1 MSNVFTLYAVANGA
15 TGTIKQIIDQRVDPR
30 IQRLVESGD
39 SDVDPSFVATI
50 RQEPRVRFTTTD
62 IKGALGLCGISGLK
76 IPSGGSNDQ
85 PLDLWFAKRTVGD
98 AFAAGSVHTRVR
110 VNAGLLV
117 PRPMSV
123 SLGQRATIEYE
134 LICISADGDASPFV
148 IEKNQALPSLTTGV
162 TGLWTVGPWYLN
174 GVLIDDES
182 VGPTVSP
189 VTGFGFDPG
198 IAVNTTGGKVYPTLA
213 YIASR
218 NPTLSMTTLDVDQV
232 ASATIPI
239 GGEARSSVTRAF
251 LRGLVAG
258 GAIAADNVA
267 SHIMF
272 DVTGGQIA
280 VDALSAVH
288 QGEAGAQV
296 VVTPIK
302 VSGSAIV
309 IIDTARVINGA

>member
-1 MSNVFTLYAVANGA
+1 MSNVFTLYAVANGT

-39 SDVDPSFVATI
+39 SDVEPTFVATV

-62 IKGALGLCGISGLK
+62 IKGALDLCGISGLA
-76 IPSGGSNDQ
+76 IPSGGGGDQ
-85 PLDLWFAKRTVGD
+85 LLDLWFAKRTVGD
-98 AFAAGSVHTRVR
+98 AFASGSVHTRVR

-117 PRPMSV
+117 PRPMNV
-123 SLGQRATIEYE
+123 SIGQRASIEYE
-134 LICISADGDASPFV
+134 LIAISADGDAAPFV

-162 TGLWTVGPWYLN
+162 TGAWTVGPWYLN
-174 GVLIDDES
+174 GVLIDDE
-182 VGPTVSP
+182 GTPTNSP

-198 IAVNTTGGKVYPTLA
+198 ITVNTPGGKVYPTIA

-239 GGEARSSVTRAF
+239 VGEARSSATRGF
-251 LRGLVAG
+251 LRALVAG

-280 VDALSAVH
+280 VDSLSAVH
-288 QGEAGAQV
+288 QGEAGAGV

-309 IIDTARVINGA
+309 IINTARVIDGA